1 MQNGFGG
8 MRQQRFSYRQPG
20 NQSQNPSISTIQNII
35 NSASR
40 NNVNYPGM
48 SSTSSNNR
56 NNGWN
61 NNFNRNNN
69 QNQRN
74 FNQQNNRQVV
84 TIRTN
89 RQNNN
94 FQNNQQNGNQNRR
107 EIISFRRDQMLNKS
121 NNRRFQRQQISR
133 LNTRASITPKTE
145 IILNR
150 NSDTKKI
157 VLSSNNKNTNTNNT
171 NNNNNR
177 NMSRNQPSRRTNSK
191 GAFAVGNFQLN
202 RK

>member
-8 MRQQRFSYRQPG
+8 MRQQRFTYRQPG
-20 NQSQNPSISTIQNII
+20 NQNQNPSISTIQNII

-61 NNFNRNNN
+61 NNSNRNTN
-69 QNQRN
+69 QNQRT
-74 FNQQNNRQVV
+74 FNQQNNRQVI